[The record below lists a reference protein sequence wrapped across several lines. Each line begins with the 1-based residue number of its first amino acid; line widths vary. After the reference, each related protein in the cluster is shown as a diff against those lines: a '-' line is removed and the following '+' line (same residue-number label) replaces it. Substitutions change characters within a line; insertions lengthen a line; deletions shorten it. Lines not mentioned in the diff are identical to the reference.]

1 VLLRFARRHSGRLGR
16 RGNFTP
22 EAARASLGTSL
33 RQLRTSYVDVLLLHD
48 CSPED
53 WADDA
58 IRSLMDELVSDGR
71 VRAYGT
77 ATNSAATRAILG
89 HVAHPPSVAQFDWS
103 LSSSGVLLMAMEADA
118 KPIMYS
124 VLSGTLPA
132 VVRALSDDA
141 VRRTWSKA
149 LDLELRSREEIANLL
164 LARALR
170 ENPRGIVLFS
180 SGDKD
185 RIGENARIA
194 AEAPYDDG
202 QLHLVEL
209 LLSST
214 TGAPTA

>member
-1 VLLRFARRHSGRLGR
+1 
-16 RGNFTP
+16 
-22 EAARASLGTSL
+22 
-33 RQLRTSYVDVLLLHD
+33 
-48 CSPED
+48 
-53 WADDA
+53 
-58 IRSLMDELVSDGR
+58 
-71 VRAYGT
+71 
-77 ATNSAATRAILG
+77 
-89 HVAHPPSVAQFDWS
+89 
-103 LSSSGVLLMAMEADA
+103 
-118 KPIMYS
+118 
-124 VLSGTLPA
+124 LPA